1 MCPERSLA
9 RSVSAAPVIVPA
21 VLGVLLQ
28 RMSARRH
35 RSIDGN
41 AGFTLVELVVVII
54 VVAILA
60 VIAIARLNTHTFD
73 TVGFYQ
79 EVLSSVRYAQ
89 KEAVAKRRVVCVGL
103 TANSVTVRFAKNP
116 GVFTCD
122 TDLTSPRG
130 VSPFRVT
137 ASSSVTL
144 SSAPSIT
151 TFFFDALGRP
161 LDAAGVSSPQRTIS
175 ITGDGTQSFVVET
188 ETGYVH

>member
-1 MCPERSLA
+1 MI
-9 RSVSAAPVIVPA
+9 VSA
-21 VLGVLLQ
+21 VLGVLSQ

-35 RSIDGN
+35 RSIDRN

-54 VVAILA
+54 VVSILA
-60 VIAIARLNTHTFD
+60 VVALPRLNTRTFD

-89 KEAVAKRRVVCVGL
+89 KEAVAKRRVVCVSL
-103 TANSVTVRFAKNP
+103 SANSVTIRFAKNA

-122 TDLTSPRG
+122 TELTSPRG
-130 VSPFRVT
+130 VSPFTVT
-137 ASSSVTL
+137 ASSGVTL
-144 SSAPSIT
+144 SSVPSIP
-151 TFFFDALGRP
+151 TFYFDPLGRP

-175 ITGDGTQSFVVET
+175 ITGDGTQSFVVEA

>member
-9 RSVSAAPVIVPA
+9 QSVSAAPVIVPA

-35 RSIDGN
+35 RSIDGI

-60 VIAIARLNTHTFD
+60 VIAIVRLNTHTFD

-79 EVLSSVRYAQ
+79 EVLSTVRYAQ
-89 KEAVAKRRVVCVGL
+89 KEAVAKRRVVCVTLG
-103 TANSVTVRFAKNP
+103 ASSVTIKFAKIA
-116 GVFTCD
+116 GSSTCD
-122 TDLTSPRG
+122 TDLVSPRG
-130 VSPFRVT
+130 VSPFTVT
-137 ASSSVTL
+137 AASGVVL
-144 SSAPSIT
+144 SSAPATGS
-151 TFFFDALGRP
+151 FFFDPLGRP

-188 ETGYVH
+188 DTGYVH